1 MISFSIVIFIR
12 FGIFVF
18 MEQEEIDN
26 SLKRFR
32 IFKLEGGYEVW
43 VGKDSAS
50 NDLLSMKYTKQ
61 NDLWFHVRGSS
72 GSHTVLKAP
81 EGVNDY
87 PKDIIR
93 IAAAIAA
100 FYSKSKNAKN
110 VPVAYTEAKNV
121 QKYKGAKSGSVVIKS
136 EKIVKVTPLFPE

>member
-1 MISFSIVIFIR
+1 MLD
-12 FGIFVF
+12 
-18 MEQEEIDN
+18 EELDLN
-26 SLKRFR
+26 LKRFR

-50 NDLLSMKYTKQ
+50 NDLLSMKYTSQ

-81 EGVNDY
+81 ERVSDY
-87 PKDIIR
+87 PKEIIR

-100 FYSKSKNAKN
+100 FYSKAKNAKN

-136 EKIVKVTPLFPE
+136 EKIIKVNPEIPVE